1 MRVFDMNEENGTEN
15 KKKSLSLSE
24 IEEQARIITAALTAE
39 PESKKKL
46 KEEMQ
51 FLRAQMELFLENE
64 PFDDELARLQKQAKV
79 LDRVIS
85 TMLLHATE
93 LEPEDAVKQYGLALK
108 AQSQYRQTAQV
119 VNKLQRQLEQDY
131 NNNPDSRDYNRR

>member
-1 MRVFDMNEENGTEN
+1 MNEENGTEN